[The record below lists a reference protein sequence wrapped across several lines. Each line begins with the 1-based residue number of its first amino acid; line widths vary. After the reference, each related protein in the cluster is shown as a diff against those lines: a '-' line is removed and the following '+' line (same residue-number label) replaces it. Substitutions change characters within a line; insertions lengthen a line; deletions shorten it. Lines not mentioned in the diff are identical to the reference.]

1 MENQTAANASQG
13 CSFRA
18 DFQYFLF
25 PAVYIPVF
33 VLGLLENGA
42 ALYLLT
48 CWVTRPP
55 RSYVYLLN
63 LATVDTLFVCILPF
77 KIHYHLH
84 RNNWAFGDVACRVT
98 GSMYFLNIYLSVAF
112 FTAICIDRYVAV
124 LHPLA
129 YVRVKSGHYTLI
141 AVIIWAVGLGAASS
155 LVLGG
160 PLDANVSHA
169 QVCFESFAEASWKKR
184 MLPYNVCVLLFGFLI
199 PFAVILI
206 SYPLIARRI
215 SHISESAL
223 KRKAL
228 NTIYL
233 ILFICIFCF
242 LPFHLTHLLHLLMR
256 LGLIQNCPLASSIY
270 QLRRVTLALVSV
282 NCCLNPLLYYY
293 TLVNKRWPCQ
303 LRWQKRTSKVY
314 TVRGGRRRR
323 PNQRAALSPAA
334 NEAIRMEAP
343 SKFAGGVV
351 WEKV

>member
-1 MENQTAANASQG
+1 MENQTAANTSQG
-13 CSFRA
+13 CSLRA

-48 CWVTRPP
+48 CRVTRPP

-63 LATVDTLFVCILPF
+63 LVTLDTLFVCILPF

-84 RNNWAFGDVACRVT
+84 RNNWAFGDIACRVT
-98 GSMYFLNIYLSVAF
+98 GSMYFLNIYLSMAF
-112 FTAICIDRYVAV
+112 FTAICIDHYIAV

-129 YVRVKSGHYTLI
+129 YMRVKSGHYTLI
-141 AVIIWAVGLGAASS
+141 TVILWVVGLGFTSS

-160 PLDANVSHA
+160 PLSANISHA
-169 QVCFESFAEASWKKR
+169 QVCFETSWKNR
-184 MLPYNVCVLLFGFLI
+184 MLPYNICVLVFGFLI
-199 PFAVILI
+199 PFVVILT
-206 SYPLIARRI
+206 SYPLIAQRI
-215 SHISESAL
+215 SHISESTF

-233 ILFICIFCF
+233 ILFICISCF

-256 LGLIQNCPLASSIY
+256 LGLIQNCTLASSIY

-293 TLVNKRWPCQ
+293 TLVNKWWPCQ
-303 LRWQKRTSKVY
+303 LHWQKRTIKVY
-314 TVRGGRRRR
+314 TDVSGGRRQC
-323 PNQRAALSPAA
+323 PNPRAALNPAA
-334 NEAIRMEAP
+334 KETIRMEAP
-343 SKFAGGVV
+343 RKFAGGVV
-351 WEKV
+351 WQKV